1 MPQKCTRFT
10 ITRMKMEE
18 QELTDLVSRYL
29 DNALPAEETS
39 RLMEAVRSD
48 PAAADLLCELA
59 LQHVQLRKLFRQE
72 EAVAPRREVQIIAA
86 ARSAARSWRVLALAA
101 CLAVIAAAG
110 FWLAG
115 FSREHFA
122 EPLTISLLKI
132 GSDIT
137 VPSDSKTAPDG
148 TMVLVPPGTIQLLS
162 FRDGTIIQLEPGS
175 VARIVDDGLENA
187 GYSCKTINLTSGM
200 LLADVAR
207 QPDDFP
213 LKVTTPHAEI
223 IVAGT
228 RLTCK
233 VEKDHTHV
241 RMHEGWAHVV
251 NAINGVK
258 TNLMSRH
265 HITAG
270 ERFHF
275 RLRSVHEDA
284 H

>member
-1 MPQKCTRFT
+1 
-10 ITRMKMEE
+10 MKIEE
-18 QELTDLVSRYL
+18 QELTDLISRYL
-29 DNALPAEETS
+29 DNALPEEETA
-39 RLMEAVRSD
+39 RLLEAVRSD

-59 LQHVQLRKLFRQE
+59 LQHVQLRKLFRPD
-72 EAVAPRREVQIIAA
+72 EAAAPRREVEIIAA

-132 GSDIT
+132 GRDIT
-137 VPSDSKTAPDG
+137 DATGARAAPDG
-148 TMVLVPPGTIQLLS
+148 TTVVVPPGTIQLLS
-162 FRDGTIIQLEPGS
+162 FKDGTIIQLEPGS
-175 VARIVDDGLENA
+175 VAEVIDDGFD
-187 GYSCKTINLTSGM
+187 GSKKTCKIIKLTSGM
-200 LLADVAR
+200 LMADVAR
-207 QPDDFP
+207 QHPDFP
-213 LKVTTPHAEI
+213 LKVLTPHTEI
-223 IVAGT
+223 TVAGT

-233 VEKDHTHV
+233 VEKDHTHI

-251 NAINGVK
+251 NSINGAK
-258 TNLMSRH
+258 TNLMSRC

-275 RLRSVHEDA
+275 RIRSIHEDA